1 MYHLKI
7 ISILIPMIF
16 FIEILLYSVFKIDVY
31 LIFVVQDSKYKSICF
46 YVCASRWKIFSILYW
61 LSDRRVQKVGTWRL
75 WQIVAN

>member
-31 LIFVVQDSKYKSICF
+31 LIFVV
-46 YVCASRWKIFSILYW
+46 
-61 LSDRRVQKVGTWRL
+61 
-75 WQIVAN
+75 